1 MANVKT
7 VFLGTE
13 RSKTNQDELQLFAN
27 VYDEIYISIDGVE
40 DGSYI
45 CLDVDTAIQF
55 CKQLK
60 KEIGLIKQNQK
71 DG

>member
-13 RSKTNQDELQLFAN
+13 RSKTHKDELQLYAN
-27 VYDEIYISIDGVE
+27 VYDEIFIAIDGVDE
-40 DGSYI
+40 GMFI
-45 CLDVDTAIQF
+45 CLDVDTAIKLS
-55 CKQLK
+55 KQLK
-60 KEIGLIKQNQK
+60 REIGFIKQNQK